1 MTSAETASC
10 PSCGSEVQAG
20 MRYCG
25 WCGAAIAG
33 PRETVNVHTDR
44 RLFGVPPATAL
55 LMVGALL
62 VVLAFFF
69 LITGDVLAGVVL
81 LVVGLFVLSGFP
93 ELARRPGE
101 SGAARSAV
109 RSYDG
114 VRARAGATI
123 DSLAIRAKARRR
135 RGELDSDLEQLRLS
149 RGQAISAL
157 GEAAYREEADDIAR
171 LRGEIASADAAIEAK
186 ESERRR
192 VEAEVEEKVGET
204 RSAAAATEIAPAE
217 PHPVAEPRAAAE
229 PPPPAADEQP
239 PADKP

>member
-1 MTSAETASC
+1 MTNAQAATC

-25 WCGAAIAG
+25 RCGAAIDG
-33 PRETVNVHTDR
+33 PREPVNVHSDR

-55 LMVGALL
+55 LAVGALL
-62 VVLAFFF
+62 VALALF
-69 LITGDVLAGVVL
+69 LLLTDNVPAGVVL

-135 RGELDSDLEQLRLS
+135 LGELDSDLEQLRHS
-149 RGQAISAL
+149 RGQGISAL
-157 GEAAYREEADDIAR
+157 GEAAYREDTDDVAR
-171 LRGEIASADAAIEAK
+171 LRGEVRAADAAIEAK
-186 ESERRR
+186 ETERRE
-192 VEAEVEEKVGET
+192 VENEVEEKVSET
-204 RSAAAATEIAPAE
+204 RSAAAATEIAGE
-217 PHPVAEPRAAAE
+217 PLPVAEPAAV
-229 PPPPAADEQP
+229 DEQP
-239 PADKP
+239 PPDDKT

>member
-1 MTSAETASC
+1 MTNAGTASC
-10 PSCGSEVQAG
+10 PSCGSEVAAG
-20 MRYCG
+20 MQYCG
-25 WCGAAIAG
+25 RCGAAIDG
-33 PRETVNVHTDR
+33 SRETVNVHTDR

-55 LMVGALL
+55 LAVGVLL
-62 VVLAFFF
+62 VVLALVL
-69 LITGDVLAGVVL
+69 LITGNVIVGVALLLAG
-81 LVVGLFVLSGFP
+81 LFLLSGFP

-135 RGELDSDLEQLRLS
+135 LGELDSDLEQLRHS

-157 GEAAYREEADDIAR
+157 GEAAYREEADDVAR
-171 LRGEIASADAAIEAK
+171 LRGEVAAADAAIESK
-186 ESERRR
+186 ESERRQ

-217 PHPVAEPRAAAE
+217 PLPVAE
-229 PPPPAADEQP
+229 PPPPAEEPP